1 MLETFLKKIKG
12 FNNYC
17 LLVITVIVLTIAIQS
32 IIQFSLA
39 QQRQDTL
46 RINIAGRQ
54 RMLSQMIVK
63 IYINVDIQHVTMVK
77 CDWCLIS

>member
-1 MLETFLKKIKG
+1 MSLIMLEAFLKKIKG
-12 FNNYC
+12 FNNYY

-39 QQRQDTL
+39 QQRHDAL

-54 RMLSQMIVK
+54 RMFSQMIVK
-63 IYINVDIQHVTMVK
+63 NIYQ
-77 CDWCLIS
+77 C